1 MAPGRYELNRQASHT
16 PHSFCDHSSTSN
28 HSLPINILHFGAVLS
43 FHQAARQVLK
53 LQRLETHVQLSNKA
67 CLSWSIHARHPFQ
80 LSDDTS
86 IGHHS
91 VFRKLTVQKSALT
104 RLRLQD
110 SRRRPCRLTQNCLC
124 DKALQV
130 PSSIKPTTQMAC
142 GTSLQRKTARFSRS
156 SNDVPLSSV
165 HILSTYRI
173 SPRLKAKL
181 GEAPRCVHQQQA
193 SKTEASYPSLFLC
206 HRINRLVLLRRLS

>member
-1 MAPGRYELNRQASHT
+1 MSYFRRAQEWRQDDTNSTARRVTRLTRSATIVRHRTTRYRSTFFTSEQCC
-16 PHSFCDHSSTSN
+16 HS
-28 HSLPINILHFGAVLS
+28 I
-43 FHQAARQVLK
+43 K
-53 LQRLETHVQLSNKA
+53 QLSNKA

-124 DKALQV
+124 DKALQI

-156 SNDVPLSSV
+156 PNDVPLSSV